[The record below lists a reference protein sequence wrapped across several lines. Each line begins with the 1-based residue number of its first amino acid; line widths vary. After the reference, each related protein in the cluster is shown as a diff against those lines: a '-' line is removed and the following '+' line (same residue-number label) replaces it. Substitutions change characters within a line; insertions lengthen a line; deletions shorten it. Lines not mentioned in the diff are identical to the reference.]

1 MNAAGSRTGGSSSIT
16 SLTDNDDLESAAG
29 LELRALE
36 RMIGA
41 RCEQIERMARDAV
54 ARNDLDSRES
64 ELQIQVFAERRSQA
78 LDQIGTATSEP
89 LETRAARLERL
100 LEALECS
107 RAYFCPRNDLVESGS
122 GAIWGV
128 LVK

>member
-1 MNAAGSRTGGSSSIT
+1 MRRRSAPTIC
-16 SLTDNDDLESAAG
+16 LTDRQDSDSTPG
-29 LELRALE
+29 LELRALK

-41 RCEQIERMARDAV
+41 RCEQIERWAREALS
-54 ARNDLDSRES
+54 RGELDSRES
-64 ELQIQVFAERRSQA
+64 NFQLQVFTERRGQA
-78 LDQIGTATSEP
+78 LDQIENDSGEP

-107 RAYFCPRNDLVESGS
+107 RAYFCPVSGDS
-122 GAIWGV
+122 IDHKDDQGWAV